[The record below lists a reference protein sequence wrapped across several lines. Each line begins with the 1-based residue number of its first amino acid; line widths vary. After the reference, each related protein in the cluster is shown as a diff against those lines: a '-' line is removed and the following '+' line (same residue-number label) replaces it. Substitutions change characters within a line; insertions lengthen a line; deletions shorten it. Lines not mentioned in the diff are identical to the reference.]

1 MFENLRNFFDFLGV
15 HPIWPTLVIGLSF
28 VQCLFPYRPIA
39 KIKETKDKDGKKEY
53 VVYKNRN
60 K

>member
-1 MFENLRNFFDFLGV
+1 MFEGVREFFAMLDV
-15 HPIWPTLVIGLSF
+15 HPLWPTLVLGLSF
-28 VQCLFPYRPIA
+28 VQCLFPYKPVA

>member
-1 MFENLRNFFDFLGV
+1 MFEGLREFFAMLDV
-15 HPIWPTLVIGLSF
+15 HPFWPGLVITLSF
-28 VQCLFPYRPIA
+28 VQCLIPYRPVA

-53 VVYKNRN
+53 VIYKRRD